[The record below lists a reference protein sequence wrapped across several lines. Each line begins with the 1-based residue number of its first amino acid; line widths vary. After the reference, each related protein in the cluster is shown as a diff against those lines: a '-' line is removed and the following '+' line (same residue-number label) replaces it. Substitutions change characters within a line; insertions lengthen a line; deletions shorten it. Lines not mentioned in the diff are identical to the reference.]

1 MHAAGVHFVH
11 IKDGTAGDLLV
22 VGVLFDVT
30 EYGSNLEV
38 GRRESSLALRC
49 QLLQYS
55 NDV

>member
-1 MHAAGVHFVH
+1 MH

-38 GRRESSLALRC
+38 GQRILSTPATSP
-49 QLLQYS
+49 
-55 NDV
+55 